1 MLMKPVTENQLLA
14 LAGMFQACQLVDEMA
29 RNGRIESGQLEIFL
43 SALLNQSPSTVF
55 SVYGDSPESALD
67 NLKPGLECMQR
78 VLASDAK
85 GNPNVL
91 RYLVS
96 VAFLATKLEKNPALL
111 NAIGDGL
118 ARASQQAETFSISHE
133 NVIGNLAQLY
143 KDTIGSFKQ
152 RIQVNGF
159 AEHLQQ
165 QAIADRIRCLLFA
178 AIRSAILWR
187 QVGGRRYQLF
197 FKRKQLNRLVL
208 QYLQG

>member
-14 LAGMFQACQLVDEMA
+14 LAGMFQCCQLVDELA
-29 RNGRIESGQLEIFL
+29 RNGRVDSQQLEIFL
-43 SALLNQSPSTVF
+43 SALLNQNPASVYA
-55 SVYGDSPESALD
+55 VYGDSPETAME
-67 NLKPGLECMQR
+67 NLRPGLECMQQ
-78 VLASDAK
+78 VLVTDAK
-85 GNPNVL
+85 GNPNIL

-111 NAIGDGL
+111 NNIGDSL
-118 ARASQQAETFSISHE
+118 ARANQQAETFSISHE

-197 FKRKQLNRLVL
+197 FQRKKLNKLIMQHL
-208 QYLQG
+208 QR